1 MGIAFAE
8 EGYKTLVVD
17 TDFRRP
23 KMQNYYGLNNDV
35 GVIDYL
41 EGKIPV
47 QKILKDTDL
56 GYLKVVTSGSNTD
69 RPESVVSSKEFKQFL
84 KKMEDVFDVIILD
97 TPPFGII
104 SDSTT
109 LLKYASVTL
118 LVTKYRKT
126 NRGVF
131 LKTVEELE
139 RINANVSGIVLNGF
153 DHRKEAGGNYGAGY
167 YKAVYADYESY
178 VK

>member
-1 MGIAFAE
+1 
-8 EGYKTLVVD
+8 
-17 TDFRRP
+17 
-23 KMQNYYGLNNDV
+23 
-35 GVIDYL
+35 
-41 EGKIPV
+41 
-47 QKILKDTDL
+47 
-56 GYLKVVTSGSNTD
+56 
-69 RPESVVSSKEFKQFL
+69 VSSKEFKQFL
-84 KKMEDVFDVIILD
+84 KKMEDVFDVIIID

-109 LLKYASVTL
+109 LLKHASVTL

-153 DHRKEAGGNYGAGY
+153 DHRKEAGGDYGAGY
-167 YKAVYADYESY
+167 YKAVYTDYESY